1 MPRCPARLPGPSPLP
16 RRNADP
22 RPAGGHSPRP
32 APAPPPA
39 GASRPPGRA
48 LACRCAWTCQSTG
61 HRSARS
67 GETRAFLVPAGS
79 GSVPDHAGI
88 PGHSGRGHRPCH
100 SATLIPD
107 QPGAQSPR
115 PAPAPPPAGASR
127 PPGRALACGV
137 PGPAGLRGTVP
148 HGRGNAVR
156 FLFPPAPTKALSPLP
171 WQGPSPLPQRY
182 AASRPAGAPKPPASA
197 RPALGGRFSPA
208 GSGAGLCWC
217 GLHRSWSQRRA
228 RAGKRSAFPVPAR
241 RGGVPDYA
249 GMPGISGRGHRP
261 CHSATL
267 PPRPAGGPKPP
278 ASARPAPGGR
288 FSPAGSGAGL
298 CWCGWRRSSWQRP
311 ARAGETHAFPVPA
324 RRGDGSSE
332 SEPPAPLQW
341 QGPSPLPQRHAAL
354 TPAWVPKPPASA
366 RPAPGR
372 RFSPAG
378 SGADLSWCG
387 LHGSLWQR
395 SARAGETQCVSC
407 SRPERRRKIGV

>member
-1 MPRCPARLPGPSPLP
+1 MPAGAQGPRPAPAPPMAGSGLLLFPDLPVYGAPFRTVGGNALRFLFPPGEALFQTMPRCPARLPGPSPLP

-127 PPGRALACGV
+127 QPGRALACGV

-156 FLFPPAPTKALSPLP
+156 FLFPPGGAVFPTMPGCPVSL
-171 WQGPSPLPQRY
+171 
-182 AASRPAGAPKPPASA
+182 AGAIAPAT
-197 RPALGGRFSPA
+197 ALR
-208 GSGAGLCWC
+208 
-217 GLHRSWSQRRA
+217 
-228 RAGKRSAFPVPAR
+228 
-241 RGGVPDYA
+241 
-249 GMPGISGRGHRP
+249 
-261 CHSATL
+261 
-267 PPRPAGGPKPP
+267 
-278 ASARPAPGGR
+278 
-288 FSPAGSGAGL
+288 
-298 CWCGWRRSSWQRP
+298 
-311 ARAGETHAFPVPA
+311 
-324 RRGDGSSE
+324 
-332 SEPPAPLQW
+332 
-341 QGPSPLPQRHAAL
+341 
-354 TPAWVPKPPASA
+354 
-366 RPAPGR
+366 
-372 RFSPAG
+372 
-378 SGADLSWCG
+378 
-387 LHGSLWQR
+387 
-395 SARAGETQCVSC
+395 
-407 SRPERRRKIGV
+407 